1 MTALDLKTS
10 ICCDSNISC
19 FCEQMLAIDE
29 SICYCFSMDAF
40 HIYLKGLTK
49 EQRAELAEKCGT
61 SVAYL
66 WQIAYEQRRCREAL
80 AIEIEKATG
89 RKVTVEDLRPDVDW
103 AYVRSSAQSIAESP
117 RDDVGRIEASDD
129 AQPPAGTSDREV
141 GD

>member
-1 MTALDLKTS
+1 
-10 ICCDSNISC
+10 
-19 FCEQMLAIDE
+19 
-29 SICYCFSMDAF
+29 MDAF

-89 RKVTVEDLRPDVDW
+89 RKVKVEDLRPDVDW
-103 AYVRSSAQSIAESP
+103 AYVRSSAQSIAESA

-129 AQPPAGTSDREV
+129 AQPPAGTSDREA